1 MTKLSF
7 HRIKTKYN
15 GLFTKKRQAV
25 SPVLATVIIFGLII
39 TGVMLTFIQV
49 VPYIEKAQSEE
60 TISSVQNS
68 FLDLDWTIRSLMSE
82 SGGLGAFRTVLI
94 TAPAGRIT
102 FKEEYHHISLKMVDQ
117 EENELYSIMES
128 QGIGVLDW
136 IYNSPQSILPR
147 GTTMYLTGADPYKVR
162 DPVFITGPFAKSGVN
177 TELTN
182 LTLSHQRSDRR
193 HHITLNYRISVYIT
207 ISTNPEPEIRF
218 QIFFIHLSSDFNS
231 IVRSYE
237 QIKIHSLQNVSIPRT
252 IAINSDV
259 STLDLV
265 WSSGDTQN
273 SLWSTRTI
281 QGLSQ
286 VNFFNVI
293 VQTSI
298 FEIGLSIS

>member
-1 MTKLSF
+1 LAKLPFPKIKIQLNSF
-7 HRIKTKYN
+7 
-15 GLFTKKRQAV
+15 FTKKRQAI

-68 FLDLDWTIRSLMSE
+68 FLDLDWTIRSLISE
-82 SGGLGAFRTVLI
+82 SGGPGGFRTVLI
-94 TAPAGRIT
+94 TTPSGRIT
-102 FKEEYHHISLKMVDQ
+102 FEEDYHHISLKMVDQ
-117 EENELYSIMES
+117 DETEIYSIMES

-136 IYNSPQSILPR
+136 NYNSPQSILPR

-162 DPVFITGPFAKSGVN
+162 DPVFITGPFAESGVN

-182 LTLSHQRSDRR
+182 LTLSNQRADRR
-193 HHITLNYRISVYIT
+193 HHISLNYRISVYLT

-218 QIFFIHLSSDFNS
+218 QVFLIRLSSDFNS
-231 IVRSYE
+231 IASSYE
-237 QIKIHSLQNVSIPRT
+237 QITIHSSQNVSIPQT
-252 IAINSDV
+252 LAIDSGV

-265 WSSGDTQN
+265 WSSGTTEN
-273 SLWSTRTI
+273 SLWSTRSI

-298 FEIGLSIS
+298 FEIGLSTS